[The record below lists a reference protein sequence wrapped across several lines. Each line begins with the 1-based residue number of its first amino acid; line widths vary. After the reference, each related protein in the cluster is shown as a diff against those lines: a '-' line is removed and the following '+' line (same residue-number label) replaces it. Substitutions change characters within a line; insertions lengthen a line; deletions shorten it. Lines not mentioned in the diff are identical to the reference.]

1 MAFAIK
7 ITDTQEGIFKY
18 YSQTITTLKGD
29 IFSEIILLTDGVD
42 SDEVDISKTLIEAE
56 KKIDMIKKHFL
67 QGVLKAKIVEF
78 PEAEDYDGKKIN

>member
-7 ITDTQEGIFKY
+7 ITDTQEGTYKY
-18 YSQTITTLKGD
+18 YSQTITRLKGD

-78 PEAEDYDGKKIN
+78 PEAEDYDGKEIN